1 MLLTIYTDC
10 SERIMDRNQ
19 LIKVIRGQITK
30 NLWNYMNIKNMK
42 TKIKQ
47 HVTNMRQNDKDIADS
62 VRCYKHF

>member
-1 MLLTIYTDC
+1 
-10 SERIMDRNQ
+10 
-19 LIKVIRGQITK
+19 
-30 NLWNYMNIKNMK
+30 MNIKNMK